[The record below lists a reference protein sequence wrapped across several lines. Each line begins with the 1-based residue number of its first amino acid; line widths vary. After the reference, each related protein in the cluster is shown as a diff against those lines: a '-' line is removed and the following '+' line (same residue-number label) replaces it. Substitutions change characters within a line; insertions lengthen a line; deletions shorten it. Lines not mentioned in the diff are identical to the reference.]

1 MRRLLRC
8 SSLPALL
15 LLAAPWSACAGP
27 AAPATPAIPVEQ
39 PPDGRTTAATA
50 AHLADRV
57 VGAADLQAAVADGA
71 TSLTLQRV
79 RFADARPF
87 AGLRRR
93 TTLRRVAFDA
103 TSVSRAALLDDVLAL
118 PNLEELDLGE
128 LPGLGRLGA
137 DAHAD
142 VESLTILRQLA
153 ESQPRSPRVRL
164 RVRGRHDTPLE
175 ELLHLAARN
184 VAAQDVAV
192 GSLRGSAGLAL
203 DGPGAATPPRPVGS
217 SFLPE
222 QQQLAAAQ
230 QLHALAPALRA
241 RFELVP

>member
-1 MRRLLRC
+1 MVTD
-8 SSLPALL
+8 
-15 LLAAPWSACAGP
+15 AP
-27 AAPATPAIPVEQ
+27 IV
-39 PPDGRTTAATA
+39 
-50 AHLADRV
+50 
-57 VGAADLQAAVADGA
+57 
-71 TSLTLQRV
+71 
-79 RFADARPF
+79 
-87 AGLRRR
+87 
-93 TTLRRVAFDA
+93 
-103 TSVSRAALLDDVLAL
+103 LLDDVLAL
-118 PNLEELDLGE
+118 PNLEELDLGR

-184 VAAQDVAV
+184 VAAEN
-192 GSLRGSAGLAL
+192 LRGSAGLAL

-230 QLHALAPALRA
+230 QLQVMCFGQFTFAYLIVLYVQSFYGIKALSRYANRSRSECEERLRK
-241 RFELVP
+241 LKVGLKLP